1 MTTKLSSLQLIANEA
16 PHDQVRDLVLPVK
29 ASNGGYLGELFYKRP
44 ARLRRLDT
52 GQLLDV
58 QFDKTAVSMAFRPVD
73 STAVNAERNHE
84 VAFGYGQESVKVDRY
99 DIALRTF
106 LEPIW
111 FPRAQ
116 SVEYSQQGDKLAIG
130 GGTGRLS
137 VWQLGDG
144 HGRKELFSIE
154 VAKSAIVRIAFT
166 GHGESVYVLTA
177 GGAAFRVE
185 LASQQITRTAI
196 FDPAEDDLDFECWAH
211 ALHRDARLGVLAGS
225 VNRKAGRC
233 KVWLVPLDGGR
244 PRAILTGHKLYVR
257 RVQFIG
263 KDQLIVFGDQ
273 GAEVH
278 DLPTK
283 SLCRM
288 TVHGDS
294 LVVAYAAFQVGT
306 SAFVFGSKATSPGRR
321 EPRM

>member
-1 MTTKLSSLQLIANEA
+1 MTTQVSSLQFFANEA
-16 PHDQVRDLVLPVK
+16 PHDQVRDLVLPAKVG
-29 ASNGGYLGELFYKRP
+29 NGGYLGELLHSRP

-52 GQLLDV
+52 GQHLDV
-58 QFDKTAVSMAFRPVD
+58 QFNKPAAAMAFRPVD
-73 STAVNAERNHE
+73 STAVNAERNYE
-84 VAFGYGQESVKVDRY
+84 VALAYGEVSAKVERY
-99 DIALRTF
+99 DISLGTF

-116 SVEYSQQGDKLAIG
+116 AVEYSQQGDKLAVG
-130 GGTGRLS
+130 GGTGRLG
-137 VWQLGDG
+137 VWQLNSG
-144 HGRKELFSIE
+144 HGSKELFTIE
-154 VAKSAIVRIAFT
+154 IAKSAIVRIAFT

-185 LASQQITRTAI
+185 LADLKVTSCAI

-233 KVWLVPLDGGR
+233 KVWLIALDGGR
-244 PRAILTGHKLYVR
+244 PRAILTGHKRYVR

-273 GAEVH
+273 GAEVY
-278 DLPTK
+278 DLSTK
-283 SLCRM
+283 TLCRM
-288 TVHGDS
+288 TAKGDA
-294 LVVAYAAFQVGT
+294 LRVAYAAFQFGT
-306 SAFVFGSKATSPGRR
+306 SAVVFGSRTSS
-321 EPRM
+321 